1 MLCAPRRGCHRH
13 ATALPCKLPSDNPH
27 KSTNS
32 TPAMHEMT
40 SASASLTKHETEEL
54 RDSVDFWWHS
64 IDLGQ
69 GVVTPGRKPPELLAT
84 EWAALQLGDLAGKS
98 VLDIGAW
105 DGYFSFA
112 AERHGAAR
120 VVSLDHFVWTLDV
133 AQGWKDWEA
142 GIKHQSG
149 RPEDGPLWRPD
160 LLPGKKG
167 YDAAHRALGSRAEQV
182 VADYLDVDPQALGG
196 PFDVVFYLGV
206 LYHMEN
212 PLQAMRKVSS
222 LTAPGGILLIE
233 TEALEVH
240 GAEGM
245 RLAEFFPGAEL
256 HGDVSNWWA
265 PTQETIVGLCTAAGF
280 SRAEVL
286 VGPPVRTTGLR
297 SRLRD
302 TAEAMG
308 LMTRSPVT
316 RYRCT
321 VKAFK

>member
-1 MLCAPRRGCHRH
+1 
-13 ATALPCKLPSDNPH
+13 
-27 KSTNS
+27 
-32 TPAMHEMT
+32 MT
-40 SASASLTKHETEEL
+40 IRIPSLTKQEIEEL
-54 RDSVDFWWHS
+54 RDSVRFWWHS
-64 IDLGQ
+64 LDLGQ
-69 GVVTPGRKPPELLAT
+69 GVVTPGAKSPDLLAR
-84 EWAALQLGDLAGKS
+84 EWATLQLGDLSGKS

-112 AERHGAAR
+112 AERNGAAR
-120 VVSLDHFVWTLDV
+120 VVSLDHFVWTLDI
-133 AQGWKDWEA
+133 AEAWKEWESGVRRA
-142 GIKHQSG
+142 GL
-149 RPEDGPLWRPD
+149 PEDSPLWRPD
-160 LLPGKKG
+160 LLPGKEG

-182 VADYLDVDPQALGG
+182 VSDYLDVEPHALGG

-222 LTAPGGILLIE
+222 LTAPGGIAVIE
-233 TEALEVH
+233 SEAMEVR
-240 GAEGM
+240 GAQGM

-256 HGDVSNWWA
+256 NGDVSNWWS

-297 SRLRD
+297 SRLR
-302 TAEAMG
+302 AGARA
-308 LMTRSPVT
+308 LHLRPPAPPIT